1 MNVRILIVPILTFLL
16 MFSFVLKAFTQESI
30 TDSSN
35 TSSESDAGILEAQE
49 ESAQVKL
56 ELENLKAEIEL
67 SNQRQNEIS
76 DEIRSLSRDT
86 NSLNNDLIGS
96 AEKIQ
101 ELEVSIEET
110 ENQIRNL
117 RRQEQVSKNNLASK
131 RDVLTHVLAG
141 LQRIGRDPP
150 PALVVQPKDALSA
163 VRSAILLNAVIPEIR
178 GEASE
183 ITDELINI
191 SNLKTSIEENSSK
204 LQTDV
209 IKINEERVRIETL
222 IELKKLEIANNES
235 ELNDEF
241 LQSLK
246 LAEKAS
252 SIEGLIAE
260 LTAEINAARKRA
272 EQQNKAESTVANLSL
287 TDPNRVEPSIA
298 FYQTKGQLPLPVYG
312 SILRE
317 FGEEDGIGGF
327 TTGQSV
333 VTNPNALVTSPCD
346 GWVVFAGE
354 FRSYGQL
361 LILNAG
367 SGYHVLLAGMEAINV
382 QLGQFVLSGEP
393 VGRMGLTQ
401 TPSAVNVALELENPI
416 LYIEFRKDDS
426 PINPDPWWNVAEL
439 QRTFE

>member
-1 MNVRILIVPILTFLL
+1 MNVRILIVPFLIILLV
-16 MFSFVLKAFTQESI
+16 FSFISKAISQDSSTE
-30 TDSSN
+30 SSN
-35 TSSESDAGILEAQE
+35 TSADSDADVLEVQE

-76 DEIRSLSRDT
+76 EEIRSLSRDT
-86 NSLNNDLIGS
+86 NSLNDDLIGS

-101 ELEVSIEET
+101 ELEVSIKET
-110 ENQIRNL
+110 ENQIRDL
-117 RRQEQVSKNNLASK
+117 RRQEQVSKNTLASK

-141 LQRIGRDPP
+141 LQRIGKDPP
-150 PALVVQPKDALSA
+150 PALVVQPQDALSA

-178 GEASE
+178 GEASA
-183 ITDELINI
+183 ITNELTNI

-260 LTAEINAARKRA
+260 LTAELNAARERA
-272 EQQNKAESTVANLSL
+272 EQQKNADSTVANLSL

-333 VTNPNALVTSPCD
+333 VTNPNALVTSPSD

-361 LILNAG
+361 LI
-367 SGYHVLLAGMEAINV
+367 
-382 QLGQFVLSGEP
+382 
-393 VGRMGLTQ
+393 
-401 TPSAVNVALELENPI
+401 
-416 LYIEFRKDDS
+416 
-426 PINPDPWWNVAEL
+426 
-439 QRTFE
+439 